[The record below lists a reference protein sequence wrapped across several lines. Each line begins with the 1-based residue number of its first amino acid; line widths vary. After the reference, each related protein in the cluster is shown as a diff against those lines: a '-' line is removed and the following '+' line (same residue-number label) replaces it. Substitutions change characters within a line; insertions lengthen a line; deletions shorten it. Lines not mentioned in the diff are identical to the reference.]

1 MKLILMLLF
10 PLISF
15 AQDYSIQ
22 FSMCLN
28 DNEIELGKNYNI
40 DSNEIKIENLK
51 FYISN
56 LRFYNNNKLVYKD
69 SAIARLLD
77 LEKLESLK
85 IKVNKLR
92 KFDRIVFNLGIDSLT
107 NVSGA
112 LGGDLDPTKGMYW
125 TWQSG
130 YINFKL
136 EGTDPR
142 CKSRNHRFQYHLG
155 GYAAPFNSLQEIS
168 LNLDK
173 KSTKAEII
181 LPIDK
186 FLKEANPE
194 NQSEIM
200 SPSNRAVELSAILKQ
215 LFVIKS

>member
-1 MKLILMLLF
+1 
-10 PLISF
+10 
-15 AQDYSIQ
+15 
-22 FSMCLN
+22 MCLN
-28 DNEIELGKNYNI
+28 DNEIELGKTYNI

-56 LRFYNNNKLVYKD
+56 LALYQKNKLVYKD
-69 SAIARLLD
+69 SVLARLID
-77 LEKLESLK
+77 LENRECLNLK
-85 IKVNKLR
+85 FDKTK

-142 CKSRNHRFQYHLG
+142 CKSRNNRFQYHLG
-155 GYAAPFNSLQEIS
+155 GYAYPFATLQQVDLKTI
-168 LNLDK
+168 K
-173 KSTKAEII
+173 KVYKSQII
-181 LPIDK
+181 IPFEK
-186 FLKEANPE
+186 FLKAAKPE
-194 NQSEIM
+194 KKSEIM
-200 SPSNRAVELSAILKQ
+200 SPCKDAVELSKLLGD
-215 LFVIKS
+215 LFEIKS